1 MRRYTI
7 LCEDSHCESIF
18 LEVTLFSSSFFLYI
32 CFRPCHSFHMYRFL
46 CEYIHTTCIT
56 GMLRYSL
63 FILNMRRKILRLHPL
78 CHSTLNRKK
87 MRKMKRMKCL
97 MAVLHILTY
106 LEILYHS
113 GCCIHGQYFLLLLK
127 LYEIFRI
134 LLSSQCVCSSH
145 LTWN

>member
-32 CFRPCHSFHMYRFL
+32 CFRPCHSFHVYRFL

-87 MRKMKRMKCL
+87 NEENETNEMFDGC
-97 MAVLHILTY
+97 VTHINVFRNFISFRL
-106 LEILYHS
+106 LYS
-113 GCCIHGQYFLLLLK
+113 RTIFLA
-127 LYEIFRI
+127 F
-134 LLSSQCVCSSH
+134 
-145 LTWN
+145 T